1 MKIVQCMSKT
11 VNLIT
16 QVFSRGL
23 VKDDLIGVASV
34 ELGSLQVKS
43 QEVEAVLVGG
53 GVTGNGE
60 GERGKLSFALN
71 LVAVPADTAP
81 HSARHQ
87 TFPKP
92 RSPPSST
99 CQLYSN
105 ILVLYIVK

>member
-1 MKIVQCMSKT
+1 MSQT

-16 QVFSRGL
+16 QVYSRGL

-34 ELGSLQVKS
+34 ELGSLKDKS

-53 GVTGNGE
+53 GVTGSGD

-92 RSPPSST
+92 RSQLSSS
-99 CQLYSN
+99 CP
-105 ILVLYIVK
+105 VLP